1 MPQFQVAAVLVVV
14 VLLLT
19 LRAVS
24 RDYCA
29 VAEVEEGHDG
39 DGRVVVED
47 DEGDGGDAS
56 WEGPRGPLLV
66 IRYRQPLRRV
76 PLYRTQESP
85 ESLNSVALPS

>member
-1 MPQFQVAAVLVVV
+1 MPQFQVAAVLVV
-14 VLLLT
+14 LLLLM

-29 VAEVEEGHDG
+29 VVVVEEGHDG
-39 DGRVVVED
+39 DGRVVED

-66 IRYRQPLRRV
+66 IHYRQPLRKV